1 MDDHAQD
8 PQPQLPSQPAS
19 TPVVQQPQAVQQPM
33 MPMGSMH
40 KEAGPSKIIEAPV
53 SEVLSPSET
62 APELSAEV
70 EQAGVEVS
78 KNVEVPDLTMHDKK
92 AGLEHAPVIAPV
104 PTQPSGTV
112 QLPLTQEKATETLKK
127 QKNTKNSVTWLA
139 ESVLRQIKIM
149 HGKITGG
156 H

>member
-8 PQPQLPSQPAS
+8 PQIKQTDAS
-19 TPVVQQPQAVQQPM
+19 VVQQPQQVQPPF
-33 MPMGSMH
+33 MPIGSMH
-40 KEAGPSKIIEAPV
+40 KEAGPSKIIEVPV
-53 SEVLSPSET
+53 SEIISPSES
-62 APELSAEV
+62 APEISPEV

-78 KNVEVPDLTMHDKK
+78 KNVDVPDLTMHDKK

-104 PTQPSGTV
+104 PTQPSGAV
-112 QLPLTQEKATETLKK
+112 QLPLTPEQATETLKK